1 MQKAL
6 ALFLS
11 FLWIT
16 LPGPIHSQEDDP
28 RELFAKAYSHYG
40 QGKLSEA
47 EALFRKTLDLTSP
60 LEDYSL
66 YFLAVISRN
75 RGDQESARAF
85 LSRLK
90 EKFSESVW
98 SPHADLQMAKTLVAE
113 KDYEQAIEASQAAR
127 DQSVKREVADEAL
140 YLLGEIHEQQGE
152 LRKSYAFF
160 QELRRASPLSAWGA
174 KARKEVNRLRE
185 EQPQLFGLTTV
196 EALSDEGELLLK
208 EQDYQEAERIYR
220 KLLDLVSDGSLRP
233 RFLMGMANVYRRARR
248 TDDGIPILA
257 EIVQEYPESPEAPT
271 ALYRLGRTY
280 WNRND
285 NLKALDHFKQ
295 LKIRYPKSTFVD
307 LVEYAS
313 ARIYESLN
321 RPGDAL
327 GIYWDFSKRF
337 PESSLREEAQWRL
350 AWIHYLQADYSRAF
364 AAFKSVAAEKGE
376 RYQTGALYW
385 QARSAEKMGRFEEA
399 TRIFLQVL
407 NGQQDNYYA
416 GPASRR
422 LEKMGVRFEERNT
435 KGPTVSEE
443 PSLPLSPNLS
453 FHLSRAQELTEISLN
468 RLAVAE
474 LDAIKPNNGDLALK
488 FILMR
493 EYARN
498 QAYDRSV
505 AMAHGIHHPSEEVD
519 RYRYPLG
526 YWETIQKQAVQKE
539 LDPYLVVALIR
550 QESLFNPKAL
560 SPASAHGLM
569 QLLPSTA
576 AHLARQMGDNPPG
589 PERLFDPE
597 LNLTLGT
604 RYLKEL
610 LQRYGNNLIRAIAAY
625 NAGENAVDRWEKE
638 ISAEDDEELV
648 ERIPY
653 GETRLYIKLVLRN
666 HRIYRKL
673 YPDPKKE
680 PRQE

>member
-1 MQKAL
+1 MEKAL
-6 ALFLS
+6 ALFLC
-11 FLWIT
+11 FLWIA

-28 RELFAKAYSHYG
+28 RELFAKAYSHFA
-40 QGKLSEA
+40 KAELSEA
-47 EALFRKTLDLTSP
+47 EALFRKILDLASP

-66 YFLAVISRN
+66 HFLAMISRT

-90 EKFSESVW
+90 QKFPQSIW
-98 SPHADLQMAKTLVAE
+98 SPHADLQMAKSLVAE
-113 KDYEQAIEASQAAR
+113 KDYEQAIEVLQPVR
-127 DQSVKREVADEAL
+127 TQSPKTEVADEAL

-152 LRKSYAFF
+152 LRKSYASF
-160 QELRRASPLSAWGA
+160 QELRRASPLSVWAA
-174 KARKEVNRLRE
+174 KARKEVKRLRE
-185 EQPQLFGLTTV
+185 AEPQLFGLTTL
-196 EALSDEGELLLK
+196 ETLSDEGELLLK

-233 RFLMGMANVYRRARR
+233 RFLIGMANVYRGARKA
-248 TDDGIPILA
+248 DEGIPILA
-257 EIVQEYPESPEAPT
+257 EIVRKHPESPEAPN

-295 LKIRYPKSTFVD
+295 LKKSYPKSAFVD
-307 LVEYAS
+307 FVEFAT
-313 ARIYESLN
+313 ARIYESLG
-321 RPGDAL
+321 RSGDAV
-327 GIYWDFSKRF
+327 GIYRDFSKRF
-337 PESSLREEAQWRL
+337 PESSLSEEAEWRL
-350 AWIHYLQADYSRAF
+350 AWIHYLQADQSRAF
-364 AAFKSVAAEKGE
+364 AAFKRLAAEKGD
-376 RYQTGALYW
+376 RYKTAALYW
-385 QARSAEKMGRFEEA
+385 QGRTAEKMGRLEEA
-399 TRIFLQVL
+399 TQIFLEIL
-407 NGQQDNYYA
+407 NGQRDSYYT
-416 GPASRR
+416 GPAARR
-422 LEKMGVRFEERNT
+422 LGKMGVRFEE
-435 KGPTVSEE
+435 KIAKSPTPSVE
-443 PSLPLSPNLS
+443 PPFPLSPTLS
-453 FHLSRAQELTEISLN
+453 FHLSRAQELAQISLG

-488 FILMR
+488 LFLMR

-505 AMAHGIHHPSEEVD
+505 ALANGIQSPSEELD
-519 RYRYPLG
+519 RYRYPLA
-526 YWETIQKQAVQKE
+526 YWETVQKNAEERE

-560 SPASAHGLM
+560 SPASAYGLM
-569 QLLPSTA
+569 QILPSTA
-576 AHLARQMGDNPPG
+576 ARIAKQMGDEPPG
-589 PERLFDPE
+589 PEKLFDPE

-610 LQRYGNNLIRAIAAY
+610 LQRYANNPVRAIAAY

-638 ISAEDDEELV
+638 ISAQDDEELV

-673 YPDPKKE
+673 YPDPKEE